1 MYDFQDY
8 YDNAVKLSFEREP
21 FSIEPKHVWVI
32 CKFKDQWLLTK
43 HSDRGL
49 EFPGGKVEEGELPEM
64 AAVREVWEETGARIH
79 NLKYVGQ
86 YEVKGKTETVIKNIY
101 FAEVATIEKKA
112 TYLETDGP
120 VLKQQLPDTIR
131 TDRSYSFIMK
141 DDVLRYCLR
150 RLDQ

>member
-49 EFPGGKVEEGELPEM
+49 EFPGGKVEDGELPEM

-79 NLKYVGQ
+79 NLEYVGQ